1 MNAQDLRDAVASL
14 RGASVKPLCND
25 HKPEVTEYEGTFE
38 IHCPNC
44 NFTAYGCKQ
53 DLEDSLD

>member
-1 MNAQDLRDAVASL
+1 MNAEDIRQAVASL
-14 RGASVKPLCND
+14 RGVSVKPLCYD

-53 DLEDSLD
+53 DLEDSSD